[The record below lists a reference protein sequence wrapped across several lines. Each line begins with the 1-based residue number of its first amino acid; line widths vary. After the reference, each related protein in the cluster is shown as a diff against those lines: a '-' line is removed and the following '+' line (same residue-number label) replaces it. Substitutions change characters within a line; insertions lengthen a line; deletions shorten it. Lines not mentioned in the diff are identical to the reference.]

1 MFIFSFILSLFAN
14 HLPVMY
20 VQVPQ
25 WADDWAVCAVDIP
38 DAKCHWYVVA
48 PDNTFG
54 EGFDWENA
62 PWFDANGL
70 NDVAPKTF
78 KQFVSE
84 NELIKTATKD
94 VEGVQNFLNS
104 DKLNKKKEEYKK
116 LLKGEGEKLRTTFEK
131 ELLPGLKNT
140 LNQFKMK

>member
-1 MFIFSFILSLFAN
+1 MKSKLVTIGFVLTFVWGILIGLQSVAGAN

-54 EGFDWENA
+54 EGFSWEDA

-70 NDVAPKTF
+70 NDVAPM
-78 KQFVSE
+78 QEVSV
-84 NELIKTATKD
+84 L
-94 VEGVQNFLNS
+94 
-104 DKLNKKKEEYKK
+104 
-116 LLKGEGEKLRTTFEK
+116 EKLQQQK
-131 ELLPGLKNT
+131 
-140 LNQFKMK
+140 

>member
-1 MFIFSFILSLFAN
+1 MRKLILSFILLIITFVAKPVHAN

-54 EGFDWENA
+54 EGFSWEDA

-70 NDVAPKTF
+70 NDVAPM
-78 KQFVSE
+78 QEVS
-84 NELIKTATKD
+84 
-94 VEGVQNFLNS
+94 VVQ
-104 DKLNKKKEEYKK
+104 KLQ
-116 LLKGEGEKLRTTFEK
+116 
-131 ELLPGLKNT
+131 KN
-140 LNQFKMK
+140 Q

>member
-1 MFIFSFILSLFAN
+1 MSDFMSQSYHDVMEVYKRPMSVRYIPTIFWAFVSVISLSFAFPAMAQAN

-38 DAKCHWYVVA
+38 DAKCHWYVMA

-54 EGFDWENA
+54 EGFDWETA

-70 NDVAPKTF
+70 NDVAPMQAST
-78 KQFVSE
+78 VLE
-84 NELIKTATKD
+84 EL
-94 VEGVQNFLNS
+94 QNKS
-104 DKLNKKKEEYKK
+104 
-116 LLKGEGEKLRTTFEK
+116 
-131 ELLPGLKNT
+131 
-140 LNQFKMK
+140 

>member
-1 MFIFSFILSLFAN
+1 MISDAMSLSYHDVMEVYKRPMSVRYIPNIFASLMILFISFFATPVNAN

-38 DAKCHWYVVA
+38 DAKCHWYVMA

-54 EGFDWENA
+54 EGFSWEDA

-70 NDVAPKTF
+70 NDVAPM
-78 KQFVSE
+78 QEVSV
-84 NELIKTATKD
+84 L
-94 VEGVQNFLNS
+94 
-104 DKLNKKKEEYKK
+104 
-116 LLKGEGEKLRTTFEK
+116 EKLQGK
-131 ELLPGLKNT
+131 K
-140 LNQFKMK
+140 

>member
-1 MFIFSFILSLFAN
+1 METPLIRIFVLLTLVWGVLIGLPKFAHAN

-38 DAKCHWYVVA
+38 EAKCHWYIVS

-54 EGFDWENA
+54 EGFDWETA

-70 NDVAPKTF
+70 NDVAPMQEKTVLQKLQD
-78 KQFVSE
+78 KQ
-84 NELIKTATKD
+84 
-94 VEGVQNFLNS
+94 
-104 DKLNKKKEEYKK
+104 
-116 LLKGEGEKLRTTFEK
+116 
-131 ELLPGLKNT
+131 
-140 LNQFKMK
+140 

>member
-1 MFIFSFILSLFAN
+1 MKRKLVTIGFVLTLIWGILIGLPSIANAN

-38 DAKCHWYVVA
+38 DAKCHWYVMS

-54 EGFDWENA
+54 EGFDWEEA

-70 NDVAPKTF
+70 NDIAPMQAKT
-78 KQFVSE
+78 V
-84 NELIKTATKD
+84 
-94 VEGVQNFLNS
+94 V
-104 DKLNKKKEEYKK
+104 
-116 LLKGEGEKLRTTFEK
+116 EKLQER
-131 ELLPGLKNT
+131 
-140 LNQFKMK
+140 

>member
-1 MFIFSFILSLFAN
+1 MRKLILSFILLIITFVAKPVHAN

-38 DAKCHWYVVA
+38 DAKCHWYVMS

-54 EGFDWENA
+54 EGFSWEDA

-70 NDVAPKTF
+70 NDVAPMQEVSVVQKLQN
-78 KQFVSE
+78 KQ
-84 NELIKTATKD
+84 
-94 VEGVQNFLNS
+94 
-104 DKLNKKKEEYKK
+104 
-116 LLKGEGEKLRTTFEK
+116 
-131 ELLPGLKNT
+131 
-140 LNQFKMK
+140 

>member
-1 MFIFSFILSLFAN
+1 MRKLILSFILLIITIVAKPVHAN

-54 EGFDWENA
+54 EGFSWEDA

-70 NDVAPKTF
+70 NDVAPMQEVSVVQKLQN
-78 KQFVSE
+78 KQ
-84 NELIKTATKD
+84 
-94 VEGVQNFLNS
+94 
-104 DKLNKKKEEYKK
+104 
-116 LLKGEGEKLRTTFEK
+116 
-131 ELLPGLKNT
+131 
-140 LNQFKMK
+140 

>member
-1 MFIFSFILSLFAN
+1 MISDAMSLSYHDVMEVYKRPMSVRYIPNIFASLIILFISFFATPVNAN

-38 DAKCHWYVVA
+38 DAKCHWYVMA

-54 EGFDWENA
+54 EGFSWEDA

-70 NDVAPKTF
+70 NDVAPM
-78 KQFVSE
+78 QEVSV
-84 NELIKTATKD
+84 L
-94 VEGVQNFLNS
+94 
-104 DKLNKKKEEYKK
+104 
-116 LLKGEGEKLRTTFEK
+116 EKLQGK
-131 ELLPGLKNT
+131 K
-140 LNQFKMK
+140 

>member
-1 MFIFSFILSLFAN
+1 MIIFSFILSLFAN

-38 DAKCHWYVVA
+38 DAKCHWYVMA

-54 EGFDWENA
+54 EGFDWETA

-70 NDVAPKTF
+70 SDIAPM
-78 KQFVSE
+78 QEVS
-84 NELIKTATKD
+84 
-94 VEGVQNFLNS
+94 VV
-104 DKLNKKKEEYKK
+104 
-116 LLKGEGEKLRTTFEK
+116 EKLQGK
-131 ELLPGLKNT
+131 K
-140 LNQFKMK
+140 

>member
-1 MFIFSFILSLFAN
+1 VRKLILSFILLIITFVAKPVHAN

-54 EGFDWENA
+54 EGFDWESA

-70 NDVAPKTF
+70 NDVAPMQEVSVVQKLQN
-78 KQFVSE
+78 KQ
-84 NELIKTATKD
+84 
-94 VEGVQNFLNS
+94 
-104 DKLNKKKEEYKK
+104 
-116 LLKGEGEKLRTTFEK
+116 
-131 ELLPGLKNT
+131 
-140 LNQFKMK
+140 

>member
-1 MFIFSFILSLFAN
+1 MKRRLVTIGFILTLVWGVLIGLPKFAYAD

-38 DAKCHWYVVA
+38 DAKRHWYVMA

-54 EGFDWENA
+54 EGFSWEDA

-70 NDVAPKTF
+70 NDVAPMQAST
-78 KQFVSE
+78 V
-84 NELIKTATKD
+84 
-94 VEGVQNFLNS
+94 V
-104 DKLNKKKEEYKK
+104 
-116 LLKGEGEKLRTTFEK
+116 EKLQN
-131 ELLPGLKNT
+131 GNQKN
-140 LNQFKMK
+140 